1 MNYTFTAALILI
13 TLQGIAQTAKAQKSM
28 FEHFI
33 TRSGAKLM
41 DGERELRF
49 VSFNI
54 PNLNYIEDEF
64 GYEQAQPFRLP
75 DAFEIRDALLS
86 AKQMGG
92 DVVRLYTIPVRSRHD
107 HPETPSFVLGPGIF
121 NEEAFRSLDLVLAI
135 ANEVGVRVIIPFINN
150 WQWMGGRPQ
159 YADFRGKAN
168 DDFWS
173 DPQLINDARATIAY
187 VINRVNTVTGAPYK
201 EDKAILCWETGNELT
216 CPESWTAEMCR
227 FIKQLDGKHLVMDGF
242 FAIDGI
248 PVRKSSLSDP
258 HIDIVSSHHYETDPA
273 KLMVH
278 INRNLAIVNGEK
290 PYVLGEFGFISN
302 GAMRQVLDHV
312 INTGMPGALL
322 WSLRFH
328 RREGGFY
335 WHSEPSGHGRFKAYL
350 WPGFETGMAYDEKNT
365 LALMRE
371 KAFAIKGIP
380 TPPLPPPAPP
390 RLLLI
395 AEVSRISWQGAVGA
409 AAYDVERADSP
420 EGPWEIAGFNIS
432 DAAAQY
438 FPLFND
444 RTAQKGASYYYRVVA
459 KNQSG
464 NSKPSNVVG
473 PVSPNRLALIDEMQ
487 HFGAMYS
494 WKGDLYIATGNDREC
509 REKLSRL
516 HGKSGDRATYY
527 IPEGI
532 KGFKVFSFSK
542 EQNNTLSFSFSTLGD
557 DRQSANPAFMTLP
570 STHNDY
576 KYWHTTI
583 YSDTPPKNQTYH
595 YLEIKFEKT
604 TQIARVEI
612 YY

>member
-1 MNYTFTAALILI
+1 
-13 TLQGIAQTAKAQKSM
+13 M
-28 FEHFI
+28 FEHFV

-49 VSFNI
+49 ISFNI

-75 DAFEIRDALLS
+75 NAFEIRDALLS

-107 HPETPSFVLGPGIF
+107 HPETPAYVLGPGIF
-121 NEEAFRSLDLVLAI
+121 DEEAFRALDLVLSI

-159 YADFRGKAN
+159 YAEFRGKRN

-187 VINRVNTVTGAPYK
+187 VINRVNTITGIPYK

-227 FIKQLDGKHLVMDGF
+227 FIKQLDPNHLVMDGF

-258 HIDIVSSHHYETDPA
+258 NIDIISSHHYETDPA
-273 KLMVH
+273 KLMTH
-278 INRNLAIVNGEK
+278 INRNLSIVNGEK

-312 INTGMPGALL
+312 INAGMPGALL

-350 WPGFETGMAYDEKNT
+350 WPGFDTGTAYDEKNT

-371 KAFAIKGIP
+371 KAYTIKGLP
-380 TPPLPPPAPP
+380 VPPLEKPGAP
-390 RLLLI
+390 RLLPI
-395 AEVSRISWQGAVGA
+395 VEVSRISWQGSVGA
-409 AAYDVERADSP
+409 SGYDVERSANP
-420 EGPWEIAGFNIS
+420 EGPWEVAGYNIS
-432 DAAAQY
+432 DAASQY
-438 FPLFND
+438 LPLFND
-444 RTAQKGASYYYRVVA
+444 RSAQKGQVYYYRVIA
-459 KNQSG
+459 KNQAGLSR
-464 NSKPSNVVG
+464 PSNIVG
-473 PVSPNRLALIDEMQ
+473 PVQVNRLALIDDMA
-487 HFGAMYS
+487 HFGTMYD
-494 WKGDLYIATGNDREC
+494 WKGDVYIAGGNDREC
-509 REKLSRL
+509 REKLTRL
-516 HGKSGDRATYY
+516 HGKSGDRITYY
-527 IPEGI
+527 LPEGI
-532 KGFKVFSFSK
+532 KGFRVYAFSK
-542 EQNNTLSFSFSTLGD
+542 EKKFTLSFSFSQQGD
-557 DRQSANPAFMTLP
+557 DRRPANPAMLLLP
-570 STHNDY
+570 SEHNDY
-576 KYWHTTI
+576 QYWHTAV
-583 YSDTPPKNQTYH
+583 YSDSAPPGQTFPF
-595 YLEIKFEKT
+595 LEIKFEKT
-604 TQIARVEI
+604 TQIGRVEVF
-612 YY
+612 Y

>member
-1 MNYTFTAALILI
+1 MKFQFIIIVTCILFAF
-13 TLQGIAQTAKAQKSM
+13 QAKAQKSM
-28 FEHFI
+28 FEHFV

-107 HPETPSFVLGPGIF
+107 HPETPGFVLGPGIF
-121 NEEAFRSLDLVLAI
+121 DEEAFRSLDLVLAI

-159 YADFRGKAN
+159 YADFRNKAN
-168 DDFWS
+168 DSFWS

-187 VINRVNTVTGAPYK
+187 VINRVNTLTGAPYK

-227 FIKQLDGKHLVMDGF
+227 FIKQLDANHLVMDGF

-248 PVRKSSLSDP
+248 PLRRSSLSDP
-258 HIDIVSSHHYETDPA
+258 NIDIVSSHHYETDPT
-273 KLMVH
+273 KLMAH

-312 INTGMPGALL
+312 INTGMPGALW

-350 WPGFETGMAYDEKNT
+350 WPGFETGTAYDEKNT

-371 KAFAIKGIP
+371 KAYAIKGIP
-380 TPPLPPPAPP
+380 PPTLPAPAPP
-390 RLLLI
+390 RLLPI
-395 AEVSRISWQGAVGA
+395 TEVSRISWQGAVGA
-409 AAYDVERADSP
+409 AAYDVERAANP
-420 EGPWEIAGFNIS
+420 EGPWEIVGYNIS

-444 RTAQKGASYYYRVVA
+444 RTALKGASYYYRVVA

-464 NSKPSNVVG
+464 NSRPSNVVG
-473 PVSPNRLALIDEMQ
+473 PVGAGRLA
-487 HFGAMYS
+487 
-494 WKGDLYIATGNDREC
+494 
-509 REKLSRL
+509 
-516 HGKSGDRATYY
+516 
-527 IPEGI
+527 P
-532 KGFKVFSFSK
+532 
-542 EQNNTLSFSFSTLGD
+542 
-557 DRQSANPAFMTLP
+557 
-570 STHNDY
+570 
-576 KYWHTTI
+576 
-583 YSDTPPKNQTYH
+583 
-595 YLEIKFEKT
+595 
-604 TQIARVEI
+604 
-612 YY
+612 